1 MKWLKFFIL
10 STLLAWAMIPSM
22 PQAEILAMVNYET
35 KPEQIFRKEGIAIID
50 VDQNSENFGK
60 ILMDIPL
67 PHNLVN
73 HHIYYNKDMSKVY
86 VTALGSSTLHVIDM
100 TRFPYRIKAV
110 DIPGCKVLEDATFTS
125 DNKTWYLTCMGSQN
139 IIVGDAVTD
148 KPIKSID
155 LPKPYPHGISLR
167 EDIDRILVTST
178 DPPDGIGQPG
188 ETMTVIE
195 ASSGK
200 VLSSHKVSDKPS
212 PSGEAPVEVVFIPHS
227 NPPMAYIDNI
237 YGGTLWLATWDPVK
251 EGFNFQQTFDFASVG
266 SNIPLNISFSENGDR
281 LYVTTGIPG
290 HLNIFDISEDPKHP
304 KLLKSIQTAEG
315 AHHVAF
321 SPDKRYAFVQNNL
334 LNLPGL
340 SDGSISV
347 VDLEKGE
354 TVASINTLRDQ
365 GLNPNCII
373 LLPEW
378 SSGHGH

>member
-10 STLLAWAMIPSM
+10 STLLAWAMLPSI

-200 VLSSHKVSDKPS
+200 VLSSHKVSNKPS

-347 VDLEKGE
+347 VDLEKSE